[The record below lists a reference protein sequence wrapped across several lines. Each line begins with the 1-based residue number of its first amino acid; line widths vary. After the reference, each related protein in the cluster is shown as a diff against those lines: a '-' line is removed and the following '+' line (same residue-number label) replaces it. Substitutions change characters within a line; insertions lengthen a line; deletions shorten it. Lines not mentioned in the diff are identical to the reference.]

1 MSKCGFIKVAFQL
14 YWNHTSVWVFAFKFA
29 GYFQNRN
36 TSGGLLVGLAAA
48 DKIFVIKSFLNP
60 FVPNALF
67 LYSLKTSENLT
78 AF

>member
-1 MSKCGFIKVAFQL
+1 MISLKLLSNFIGITLRFGCSPLNLLDIFKTAFPE
-14 YWNHTSVWVFAFKFA
+14 
-29 GYFQNRN
+29 N

-78 AF
+78 VF